1 MKERD
6 RKLYPG
12 KIDGKFYPGINYR
25 IHIGHPKMDHSQTCA
40 AFAGSRLVASGP
52 LAQVALALQAAADP
66 QGTILVLDDRTGR
79 AIDLDLRGS
88 PADLAAR
95 LGEPPRE
102 RGRPKLGVVGR
113 EVTLLPR
120 QWEWL
125 ATQPGGAS
133 VVLRRLV
140 EEARRKDTTSRRAA
154 QDAAY
159 QAMTAL
165 AGDLPGF
172 EEALRALY
180 ADDRAHFEAQV
191 EAWPADIRGY
201 VTRLAFPSIS
211 P

>member
-1 MKERD
+1 ME
-6 RKLYPG
+6 
-12 KIDGKFYPGINYR
+12 
-25 IHIGHPKMDHSQTCA
+25 HPASCA
-40 AFAGSRLVASGP
+40 AFAGARLVAAGP
-52 LAQVALALQAAADP
+52 LAEVALALQARTDP

-79 AIDLDLRGS
+79 TIDLDLRGT
-88 PADLAAR
+88 PAELAAR

-120 QWEWL
+120 QWDWL

-140 EEARRKDTTSRRAA
+140 EEARKKDGASRRAA

-165 AGDLPGF
+165 AGDRPGF

-180 ADDRAHFEAQV
+180 AEDRPRFEARIA
-191 EAWPADIRGY
+191 EWPEDIRAY
-201 VTRLAFPSIS
+201 VTRLAFS

>member
-1 MKERD
+1 LR
-6 RKLYPG
+6 
-12 KIDGKFYPGINYR
+12 YR
-25 IHIGHPKMDHSQTCA
+25 RPPSPRARSSCSTTA
-40 AFAGSRLVASGP
+40 PAG
-52 LAQVALALQAAADP
+52 
-66 QGTILVLDDRTGR
+66 

-88 PADLAAR
+88 PAELAAR
-95 LGEPPRE
+95 LGELPRE

-140 EEARRKDTTSRRAA
+140 EEARLKGASSRRAA
-154 QDAAY
+154 QDVAY

-201 VTRLAFPSIS
+201 VTRLAFPSVS

>member
-1 MKERD
+1 MTN
-6 RKLYPG
+6 P
-12 KIDGKFYPGINYR
+12 I
-25 IHIGHPKMDHSQTCA
+25 TCA
-40 AFAGSRLVASGP
+40 AFTRPRLVAAGP
-52 LAQVALALQAAADP
+52 LAEVALALQSAAEP

-79 AIDLDLRGS
+79 AIDLDLRGT

-95 LGEPPRE
+95 LGAPPRE

-140 EEARRKDTTSRRAA
+140 EEARLKGANSRRGA

-180 ADDRAHFEAQV
+180 ADDRARFEAQV
-191 EAWPADIRGY
+191 ESWPIDIRAY
-201 VTRLAFPSIS
+201 VTRLAFPSVS